1 MIGSLA
7 PPSTMPVAETQRM
20 QKRKNNL
27 LILTQL
33 RSLLLSSDSVELVIL
48 LSTFLYTNNQND
60 GPAADIVLL
69 HQALPGFP
77 WRSFNEMYK
86 VQVHCS

>member
-7 PPSTMPVAETQRM
+7 PPSKMPVAEMQRL

-33 RSLLLSSDSVELVIL
+33 RSLLISSDSIELVIL
-48 LSTFLYTNNQND
+48 LSTFLYTND